1 MTRLGWLG
9 SGLRWLLLAHL
20 AVGLVAQPVL
30 AMVGELHV
38 QTHLATA
45 DRGPAVSPPAAE
57 RGIDVALHRLQQ
69 LVLCCGQAVPAPEIL
84 LAVADIGRYLPVLN
98 ADTPTY
104 PHAHPI
110 APFRP
115 PIAG

>member
-1 MTRLGWLG
+1 MTRLGRLG

-30 AMVGELHV
+30 ALVGELHV

-57 RGIDVALHRLQQ
+57 RGVDVALHRLQQ
-69 LVLCCGQAVPAPEIL
+69 LVLCCAQAVPAPEIL
-84 LAVADIGRYLPVLN
+84 LAVADIGRHLPVMQAN
-98 ADTPTY
+98 TRPY

>member
-1 MTRLGWLG
+1 MTRLGRLG

-30 AMVGELHV
+30 ALVGELHV

-45 DRGPAVSPPAAE
+45 DRGPAVSPRAAE

-110 APFRP
+110 VPFRP

>member
-1 MTRLGWLG
+1 MTRLGRLG

-30 AMVGELHV
+30 ALVGELHV

>member
-1 MTRLGWLG
+1 MTRLGRLG

-30 AMVGELHV
+30 ALVGELHV

-57 RGIDVALHRLQQ
+57 RGVDVPLHRLQQ
-69 LVLCCGQAVPAPEIL
+69 LVLCCQNRGQSRLSKAAC
-84 LAVADIGRYLPVLN
+84 
-98 ADTPTY
+98 
-104 PHAHPI
+104 
-110 APFRP
+110 
-115 PIAG
+115 

>member
-1 MTRLGWLG
+1 MTRCGRLG

-30 AMVGELHV
+30 ALVGELHA
-38 QTHLATA
+38 QTHLAAA
-45 DRGPAVSPPAAE
+45 DRGPAVAPPAAE
-57 RGIDVALHRLQQ
+57 RGVDVALHRLQQ
-69 LVLCCGQAVPAPEIL
+69 LVLSCSQAAPAPDTL
-84 LAVADIGRYLPVLN
+84 LAVADIGRYLHVLD
-98 ADTPTY
+98 ADTPRY
-104 PHAHPI
+104 PPAHLI